1 MTDPDPSRAA
11 SQADTFTANLRAVFR
26 RTFGRFLGEPE
37 DNKQELLETLREAQ
51 AQSVIDADAVS
62 MMEGV
67 LQVADLTVADL
78 MVPRAQMDVID
89 IGDPIDKILAFVLET
104 SHSRFPVIQDQK
116 DDVIGILLAKDLLRV
131 LRQPNLQIRSL
142 LRPAIFVPESKRLN
156 LLLRDF
162 RLNRN
167 HLAIAVDEYGGVSG
181 LITIEDVLEQIVG
194 DIEDEH
200 DIDEAS
206 QNIRPLPSF
215 PGRFWVQGSTPLAQF
230 NEAFG
235 VSLSDELVETV
246 GGYVVTEMGRV
257 PQRGEHFEATGLDF
271 EIQRTNGRAIDL
283 MLVER
288 LPEPSPADDTVN
300 ADA

>member
-1 MTDPDPSRAA
+1 MTDPDPSRTAPA
-11 SQADTFTANLRAVFR
+11 ADTFSANLRAVFR

-89 IGDPIDKILAFVLET
+89 IGDPIDQILAFVLET
-104 SHSRFPVIQDQK
+104 AHSRFPVIQDKK

-131 LRQPNLQIRSL
+131 VRQPSLQIRSL

-194 DIEDEH
+194 EIEDEH

-215 PGRFWVQGSTPLAQF
+215 PGRFWVKGSTPLDQF
-230 NEAFG
+230 NAAFG
-235 VSLSDELVETV
+235 VELSDALVETV
-246 GGYVVTEMGRV
+246 GGFIVTDMGRV
-257 PQRGEHFEATGLDF
+257 PLRGEHFSAQGLDF

-288 LPEPSPADDTVN
+288 LPEDTEAGQSTGN
-300 ADA
+300 DA